1 MPSHMVTT
9 VTSPATASR
18 ELKASSAQRVSEIIL
33 LIGIVG
39 GVAAAAGPIWY
50 VRLGVAVAVTAALA
64 ACALAW
70 RDLNTA
76 RHAHGQAM
84 LEAIR
89 EHGAALSEER
99 TRNAAVVD
107 TLGARISDAGKV
119 IERQRRTIAEQRMQL
134 STLKVDRAYLMG
146 ELEHRDLV
154 ISAIRET
161 VREREAELIAV
172 ASEEPDA
179 EIHHMQR
186 RLQAAQELDWD
197 EALSD
202 EALSAESLPAEA
214 VPA

>member
-1 MPSHMVTT
+1 MPSHIVTT
-9 VTSPATASR
+9 VTSPAIASR
-18 ELKASSAQRVSEIIL
+18 ELKSSPAQRVSEIV
-33 LIGIVG
+33 LIVGIVG
-39 GVAAAAGPIWY
+39 AVAAAAGPIWS

-84 LEAIR
+84 LKVIR

-107 TLGARISDAGKV
+107 TLGARVSDAGKV

-134 STLKVDRAYLMG
+134 STLREGRVYLMG
-146 ELEHRDLV
+146 EIEHREKV

-161 VREREAELIAV
+161 VREREAELIAFE
-172 ASEEPDA
+172 SEEPNA
-179 EIHHMQR
+179 EIHHMPR
-186 RLQAAQELDWD
+186 RVQAAQESDWD
-197 EALSD
+197 EALSA
-202 EALSAESLPAEA
+202 EALPAEA

>member
-1 MPSHMVTT
+1 MSSHIVTT
-9 VTSPATASR
+9 VTSPAIASR
-18 ELKASSAQRVSEIIL
+18 ELKSSPAQRVSEIV
-33 LIGIVG
+33 LIVGIVG
-39 GVAAAAGPIWY
+39 AVAAAAGPIWS

-84 LEAIR
+84 LKVIR

-107 TLGARISDAGKV
+107 TLGARVSDAGKV

-134 STLKVDRAYLMG
+134 STLREGRVYLMG
-146 ELEHRDLV
+146 EIEHREKV

-161 VREREAELIAV
+161 VREREAELIAFE
-172 ASEEPDA
+172 SEEPNA
-179 EIHHMQR
+179 EIHHMPR
-186 RLQAAQELDWD
+186 RVQAAQESDWD
-197 EALSD
+197 EALSA
-202 EALSAESLPAEA
+202 EALPAEA